1 MEYEDYEINV
11 DTLLLLP
18 IDYNKTKVIEK
29 GDVFIVKCSTLSII
43 KKSCL
48 FFGSSYEGR
57 KAAIKYLIGID
68 MKVPILIEESRNII
82 FFPTASCVNQ
92 NSIWVS
98 YQNLLKYSKKNEF
111 STILYFE
118 NNKKIVIEVKYNL
131 IDNQVIRCLKLDNIL
146 LKRKKIINI

>member
-11 DTLLLLP
+11 DTLLLIP

-82 FFPTASCVNQ
+82 FFPTTSCVNQ

-131 IDNQVIRCLKLDNIL
+131 IDNQVIRCLKLDTIL

>member
-131 IDNQVIRCLKLDNIL
+131 IDNQVIRCLKLDTIL

>member
-1 MEYEDYEINV
+1 MELNEYEINAE
-11 DTLLLLP
+11 TLLIMPLGK
-18 IDYNKTKVIEK
+18 DKSKVFEYSEE
-29 GDVFIVKCSTLSII
+29 FIVNMSSLDII
-43 KKSCL
+43 KHSCL
-48 FFGSSYEGR
+48 YFGCTYEGR
-57 KAAIKYLIGID
+57 RDSAKSFIGVD

-131 IDNQVIRCLKLDNIL
+131 IDNQVIRCLKLDTIL

>member
-1 MEYEDYEINV
+1 
-11 DTLLLLP
+11 
-18 IDYNKTKVIEK
+18 
-29 GDVFIVKCSTLSII
+29 
-43 KKSCL
+43 
-48 FFGSSYEGR
+48 
-57 KAAIKYLIGID
+57 

-131 IDNQVIRCLKLDNIL
+131 IDNQVIRCLKLDTIL

>member
-11 DTLLLLP
+11 DTLLLIP

-131 IDNQVIRCLKLDNIL
+131 IDNQVIRCLKLDTIL